1 MKTNILDL
9 NGKVISDLEVPSYFS
24 KAYRPDLIKKA
35 VISSQSRKYQ
45 PKGNSPLSNRD
56 NTAEYIGS
64 RKYRPVQN
72 SSINTG
78 RARLPR
84 LKNRR
89 TLQAGRVAGISQA
102 VGGPRAHPPKVSK
115 ILIKKIN
122 SKERTKAIISAVAA
136 SSRKDLVEKRGHL
149 LPKEIK
155 LPIVFDS
162 KIEDLSKTS
171 QVYSLVKSIGLD
183 LDIKKAKSKKSIRA
197 GKGKMR
203 GRRYKRRKSVLFVLE
218 NTDNYKAFKN
228 LEGCDVVSSRL
239 LSIQDLA
246 PGTHAG
252 RLVVFSKKA
261 IDSLTKRFSI

>member
-9 NGKVISDLEVPSYFS
+9 NGKIIGDLEVPSYFS

-35 VISSQSRKYQ
+35 VVSSQSRKYQ
-45 PKGNSPLSNRD
+45 AKGNSPLADRD

-72 SSINTG
+72 RNINTG

-89 TLQAGRVAGISQA
+89 TIMAGRVAGVSQA
-102 VGGPRAHPPKVSK
+102 VGGPKAHPPKVSK

-136 SSRKDLVEKRGHL
+136 SAKKELVENRGHI
-149 LPKEIK
+149 LPENIK

-162 KIEDLSKTS
+162 KIEDVNKTS
-171 QVYSLVKSIGLD
+171 QVYSAIKNIGLD
-183 LDIKKAKSKKSIRA
+183 LDVEKAKSKKTIRA

-203 GRRYKRRKSVLFVLE
+203 GRRYKRRKSILFVLDD
-218 NTDNYKAFKN
+218 TKNYKAFRN

-261 IDSLTKRFSI
+261 IDSLTKRFSS